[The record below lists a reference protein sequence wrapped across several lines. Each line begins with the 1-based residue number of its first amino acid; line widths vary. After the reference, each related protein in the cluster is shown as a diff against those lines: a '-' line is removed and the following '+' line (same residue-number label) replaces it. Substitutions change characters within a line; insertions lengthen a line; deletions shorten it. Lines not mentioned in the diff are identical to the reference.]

1 MGQVH
6 VQVVLSNYRETVM
19 ARLGHLPASDVHR
32 IEIEALVD
40 TGAMRS
46 VLPPAVADE
55 LGLLRLGRTV
65 ARYAD
70 GRLEEVDTTEGFYS
84 ALLGRQALED
94 AMILGDR
101 VLLGVT
107 ALEKMDLL
115 VDCSQKRVIPNPEN
129 PQQPVF
135 RV

>member
-55 LGLLRLGRTV
+55 LGLLRLGRR
-65 ARYAD
+65 AP
-70 GRLEEVDTTEGFYS
+70 TEGGTLCATMVS
-84 ALLGRQALED
+84 G
-94 AMILGDR
+94 
-101 VLLGVT
+101 
-107 ALEKMDLL
+107 
-115 VDCSQKRVIPNPEN
+115 S
-129 PQQPVF
+129 
-135 RV
+135 